1 MLKRWRL
8 LAGSRSRRERME
20 IVRFLWNV
28 SSVGDI
34 ENGRLNT
41 FCMEMMLVVKVV
53 FSGVQNVNLSK
64 Q

>member
-1 MLKRWRL
+1 
-8 LAGSRSRRERME
+8 ME

-28 SSVGDI
+28 SNVGDI
-34 ENGRLNT
+34 ENDCLNT

-53 FSGVQNVNLSK
+53 FSGVQNVDLSK

>member
-28 SSVGDI
+28 SNVGDI
-34 ENGRLNT
+34 EHGRLNT

-53 FSGVQNVNLSK
+53 FSGVPNVNLSK